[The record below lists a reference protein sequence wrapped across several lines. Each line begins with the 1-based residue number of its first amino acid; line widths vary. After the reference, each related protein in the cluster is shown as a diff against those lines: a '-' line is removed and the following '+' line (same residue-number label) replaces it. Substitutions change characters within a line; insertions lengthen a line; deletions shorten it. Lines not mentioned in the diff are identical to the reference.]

1 MIENEIAFYF
11 TSPVA
16 GKVKEIRRGAK
27 RAITDVIIEV
37 SKKNAYVDF
46 GSGDPKSMDREGVV
60 EKLIESGLWVN
71 FIERPFGIVP
81 DRSAQPDAIYI
92 STFDTAP
99 LALIIIRFLRGKGRK
114 ERLTSKKVL
123 MP

>member
-1 MIENEIAFYF
+1 
-11 TSPVA
+11 
-16 GKVKEIRRGAK
+16 
-27 RAITDVIIEV
+27 
-37 SKKNAYVDF
+37 
-46 GSGDPKSMDREGVV
+46 MDHQVV

-99 LALIIIRFLRGKGRK
+99 LLDYNQILGGEGRK
-114 ERLTSKKVL
+114 GSLPKRS
-123 MP
+123 